1 MFENTS
7 RSDGFDPAAWM
18 RSRRPELFPDSQP
31 ENEEPPM
38 DRLALE
44 FLLDQVT
51 ARKQEMQF
59 EHFCRRLAEHELCP
73 NLTVQTGPVG
83 GGDRQVDAETYPVDE
98 AIADRWYEG
107 TARSATE
114 RWAFAFSAK
123 RDWRP
128 KVRSDVE
135 KIANTQR
142 GYSVVYFLTNQ
153 PVRDRSAAEVEDQ
166 LRQRHG
172 IDVRILDRSWIAEK
186 VISNRRWNVVYQTL
200 GLERPATPSST
211 RPGPLDTQRTQE
223 LAEVDA
229 LIDASDRY
237 TGSDYQLA
245 EDCLQ
250 SALLARGLGRSR
262 VEIDGRFDRAERI
275 AGRVGLPTQVARV
288 LYNRAWTAFWW
299 FNDLAQLD
307 EYYDRIQP
315 LLIDSDSVWSLDE
328 LVNLWQLGFAS
339 SVASAARSA
348 EWDERTRVLQQALQG
363 HAAAIDRPAASLWAR
378 TELCFMNLSISA
390 RSQVPAAPVL
400 AELKQIVASANGLLD
415 YPVDTVGRMIEE
427 LGPAFVDDP
436 VFDELFEATASLQ
449 ALRVGKAQEGRS
461 RLARGR
467 QKLRADDPIAA
478 VSQLGKA
485 IVLLAQEEDK
495 QDFFAAVAMAAVAY
509 QASGLLWAARS
520 HLIFAL
526 DRCLFEHQ
534 LSGSIAP
541 QAVPV
546 LQQLAIVELEL
557 GRVPCVLLWIDMLN
571 VVAAVVPI
579 RNQEAFESQFL
590 TVDAEIGILLLRTA
604 QREWEQLDRLA
615 GYLDRLQLGISRGA
629 ALFAMGHVDQYRQ
642 ESGQADEDLDEFFSL
657 LAHQPAADQLPSVS
671 EWFLGETVV
680 MQTKLLGC
688 VVRVEADPAS
698 RTVAWGETVLAFLE
712 TFFSTTLKV
721 DGVWSMR
728 PRLDIRLRED
738 NRQTTPLS
746 CTRVEDDCGE
756 VHLELLHS
764 DVSLSEARR
773 TAGFDDAFIQLLA
786 MAMAELHLSGS
797 GAWLEEFFAKERA
810 QDRAGFASST
820 ILSISNVLG
829 DQPNYDVRLQIP
841 DEVEERLSLVR
852 TARWVPGDY
861 YPSSATSGEPDSDNH
876 RNPWDGP
883 QRHDDIEIVSM
894 INLPAWDAARW
905 RGVFFATPL
914 DVPQTPVI
922 ALMFEDGDAGRR
934 ILRGWQRELGDNDAH
949 ELLSVTIVTG
959 VDCEHPFYYR
969 MAISTNWQAHME
981 SMAAGTTVIA
991 ATRSLEMTPDS
1002 PDNLNRFLA
1011 SYEHAG
1017 CYEVGAA
1024 TFTADGPVLFDD
1036 VLLLKR
1042 ELRIVSAWEVGRH
1055 DPVGVALKGVTSPVI
1070 PEGVKDPPIAGL
1082 LPFLSE
1088 DSGRP

>member
-1 MFENTS
+1 
-7 RSDGFDPAAWM
+7 
-18 RSRRPELFPDSQP
+18 
-31 ENEEPPM
+31 M

-44 FLLDQVT
+44 FLLDQIT

-83 GGDRQVDAETYPVDE
+83 GGDRKVDAETYPVDE
-98 AIADRWYEG
+98 AVAERWYEG
-107 TARSATE
+107 TARAATE

-135 KIANTQR
+135 KIAGTQR
-142 GYSVVYFLTNQ
+142 GYSVIYFMTNQ
-153 PVRDRSAAEVEDQ
+153 AVRDRTAAEVEDE

-186 VISNRRWNVVYQTL
+186 VINNRRWNVVYQTL
-200 GLERPATPSST
+200 GVERPAISSST

-223 LAEVDA
+223 LAEIDA

-237 TGSDYQLA
+237 LGSDYQLA
-245 EDCLQ
+245 EDSLQ
-250 SALLARGLGRSR
+250 SALLARGLGRPR

-275 AGRVGLPTQVARV
+275 AGRLGVPTQVARV

-299 FNDLAQLD
+299 FKDLAQLD
-307 EYYDRIQP
+307 AYYDRIQP
-315 LLIDSDSVWSLDE
+315 LLIDSDSVWPLDE

-339 SVASAARSA
+339 SPASEARSA
-348 EWDERTRVLQQALQG
+348 EWDARTKTLQQALQG
-363 HAAAIDRPAASLWAR
+363 HVAAVDRPAASLWAR

-400 AELKQIVASANGLLD
+400 SELKEIVASASGLLD

-427 LGPAFVDDP
+427 LGPAFVEDP
-436 VFDELFEATASLQ
+436 VFDELFEGTASLQ

-461 RLARGR
+461 RLQRGR
-467 QKLRADDPIAA
+467 QKLSAEDPIGA
-478 VSQLGKA
+478 VSQLAKA
-485 IVLLAQEEDK
+485 VVLLAQEEDK
-495 QDFFAAVAMAAVAY
+495 QDFFAAVALAAIAY
-509 QASGLLWAARS
+509 LASGLLWAARS
-520 HLIFAL
+520 HLVFAL

-546 LQQLAIVELEL
+546 LQQLIIVELEL
-557 GRVPCVLLWIDMLN
+557 GRVPCALLWIDMLN

-579 RNQEAFESQFL
+579 RDEEAFDNQFL
-590 TVDAEIGILLLRTA
+590 TVDAETGILLLRTS
-604 QREWEQLDRLA
+604 QREWQQLDRLA
-615 GYLDRLQLGISRGA
+615 GYLDRLQLGISRGT
-629 ALFAMGHVDQYRQ
+629 ALFAMGHEDQYRR
-642 ESGQADEDLDEFFSL
+642 ESGQADEDLEEFFSL
-657 LAHQPAADQLPSVS
+657 LVHQPAGDQLPSAP
-671 EWFLGETVV
+671 EWFLGDTVV

-688 VVRVEADPAS
+688 AVRVEAEPTS
-698 RTVAWGETVLAFLE
+698 RTVAWGETVLAYLE
-712 TFFSTTLKV
+712 TFFSTALKIE
-721 DGVWSMR
+721 GVWSMR
-728 PRLDIRLRED
+728 PRLNIRLRED
-738 NRQTTPLS
+738 SRQTTPLT
-746 CTRVEDDCGE
+746 CRRVEDDCGE

-773 TAGFDDAFIQLLA
+773 AVGFDDAFIELLA

-797 GAWLEEFFAKERA
+797 GAWLEEFFATERA

-841 DEVEERLSLVR
+841 DEVEERLDFVR
-852 TARWVPGDY
+852 TAEWAPGDY
-861 YPSSATSGEPDSDNH
+861 YPSPTTSGEPDSDNH

-883 QRHDDIEIVSM
+883 QRHDEIEIVSM

-914 DVPQTPVI
+914 DVSQPPVI

-934 ILRGWQRELGDNDAH
+934 ILRGWHRELGDNDQH
-949 ELLSVTIVTG
+949 ELLSIAIVTG

-969 MAISTNWQAHME
+969 VAISTNWQAHMK
-981 SMAAGTTVIA
+981 SMAAGTTVMA

-1002 PDNLNRFLA
+1002 PDNLKRFLV

-1017 CYEVGAA
+1017 CYEIGAA
-1024 TFTADGPVLFDD
+1024 TFTTDGPVLFDD

-1055 DPVGVALKGVTSPVI
+1055 DPVGVALKGVTSPAI
-1070 PEGVKDPPIAGL
+1070 PEGVEDPPIAEL
-1082 LPFLSE
+1082 LPFLTE
-1088 DSGRP
+1088 DNETP